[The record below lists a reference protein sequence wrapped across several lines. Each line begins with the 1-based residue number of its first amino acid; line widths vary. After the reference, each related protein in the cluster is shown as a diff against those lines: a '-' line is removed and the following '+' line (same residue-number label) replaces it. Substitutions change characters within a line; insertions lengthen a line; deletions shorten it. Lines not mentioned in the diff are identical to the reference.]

1 MNFLYF
7 KIILYLTIFIWL
19 LPPFRQFKE
28 KYFYFFLLLAIS
40 DLIVF
45 SSNKFFYVDSSYIY
59 ILISYFAYLSI
70 MSKIILKKNW
80 YLFLILFLI
89 IISFLFTV
97 KIISIRYLI
106 FIFINILIFTKI
118 LFTFITDIGLHKIL
132 KIFLIV
138 FLLYELTVIFKF
150 VNLIIGFTD
159 SYSYYFITSV
169 FEFFVGVFFSV
180 FKEDNPR
187 IVVKLKSLVSAA
199 S

>member
-1 MNFLYF
+1 MHSR
-7 KIILYLTIFIWL
+7 IIIIIFILSIFIWL
-19 LPPFRQFKE
+19 FPPIKQYKT
-28 KYFYFFLLLAIS
+28 KYFYFFLLLAFS
-40 DLIVF
+40 DL
-45 SSNKFFYVDSSYIY
+45 SSFVLYKLFQLNSIYIY
-59 ILISYFAYLSI
+59 IFIIYLAFLSLL
-70 MSKIILKKNW
+70 SKDLLKK
-80 YLFLILFLI
+80 YLPILSILFLI
-89 IISFLFTV
+89 IIIFVSFSYN
-97 KIISIRYLI
+97 ISINYLI
-106 FIFINILIFTKI
+106 FISINILIFIKI